1 MKRTS
6 LTLSILL
13 LFAGGVYAEPKTC
26 EVNADSTEE
35 IRETIKKCWS
45 GDILYWRTANF
56 LNGVLISARYCN
68 QEKQIT
74 VDSEFQKGVCTYTGK
89 ELKTRTEEDSWF
101 CGPTRKE
108 FCPNA
113 SAKCWSLLIYN
124 KFGKEQYC
132 HQ

>member
-1 MKRTS
+1 MKKLILIAS
-6 LTLSILL
+6 LLMANGL
-13 LFAGGVYAEPKTC
+13 YAEPKTC

-35 IRETIKKCWS
+35 IRESIKKCWS

-56 LNGVLISARYCN
+56 LNGVLISARYCD

-89 ELKTRTEEDSWF
+89 RLKTRTGEESWI
-101 CGPTRKE
+101 CGTTSKE
-108 FCPNA
+108 FCPNE
-113 SAKCWSLLIYN
+113 SDKCVEQLRYN

-132 HQ
+132 YQ

>member
-1 MKRTS
+1 MKISS

-113 SAKCWSLLIYN
+113 SAECWSLLIYN